1 MSELYLVSEAMEK
14 NLAGKGNRGYW
25 GGIREGGQGRLGEG
39 TFELKAWAIWVSG
52 GEHFKKINL

>member
-39 TFELKAWAIWVSG
+39 TFE
-52 GEHFKKINL
+52 